1 MNWSNQFQSGWMAA
15 RQTWLV
21 AIYLSLLAFPAD
33 AETPRLTNDGLTKTS
48 PTFVDRSG
56 DELLYVVE
64 DLPARMRIMRLRVAD
79 GQTEPIHPDVTQSEF
94 EPACSL
100 DGRMLSYVRSNGNL
114 NLVLVIEEPAAVRET
129 VLNVGTGFAGP
140 RSPTFSP
147 DSVRVIYSF
156 ADEGRQHLYAV
167 GADGAGQRRFIDS
180 SGLNN
185 WPSFTPNGKQLVFGS
200 SRDGDFEIYVAEADG
215 TDVRRLTNS
224 PAQDIRPR
232 VSPDG
237 RRIAFTSA
245 RNGNYEIYVMN
256 LDGSGLLRITDHP
269 ERDDYP
275 TWHPDGRRLVIVSE
289 REGRQDLY
297 RVDVPPS

>member
-1 MNWSNQFQSGWMAA
+1 MNWFSRFRSGEVFATRMWLIA
-15 RQTWLV
+15 TCLSLV
-21 AIYLSLLAFPAD
+21 AFPTS
-33 AETPRLTNDGLTKTS
+33 AEALRLTNDGLTKTS

-64 DLPARMRIMRLRVAD
+64 DLPTRMRLMRLRLAD
-79 GQTEPIHPDVTQSEF
+79 GQTEPVHPDATQSEF
-94 EPACSL
+94 EPACTL
-100 DGRMLSYVRSNGNL
+100 DGRMRSYVRSKGNL
-114 NLVLVIEEPAAVRET
+114 NLVLVIEEPAAMRET

-147 DSVRVIYSF
+147 DNLRVIYSF

-167 GADGAGQRRFIDS
+167 GVDGTGQRRFIDS

-185 WPSFTPNGKQLVFGS
+185 WPHFTPDGKQLVFGS
-200 SRDGDFEIYVAEADG
+200 SRDGDFEIYVAAADG
-215 TDVRRLTNS
+215 SNVRRLTNS
-224 PAQDIRPR
+224 PGQDIRPR

-237 RRIAFTSA
+237 RRIVFTSA
-245 RNGNYEIYVMN
+245 RSGNYEIYVMN
-256 LDGSGLLRITDHP
+256 LDGSGVHRITDHP

-275 TWHPDGRRLVIVSE
+275 AWHPDSRRLVIVSE

-297 RVDVPPS
+297 WVNVPSD